1 MRVRGGYAITLL
13 LIASVF
19 GSSGW
24 AQLNINRG
32 QFFHQNSSDGMGN
45 GILDSSEDNDQ
56 FGHALAAG
64 DFNNDDFADL
74 AIGVRL
80 ESLGSSSDRAFA
92 GLVQIIYGSPI
103 GLNIGNNQRFTQN
116 NAGAD
121 SAENGDFFG
130 SALAV
135 GDFNNDDFD
144 DLIVSADNETIE
156 KDNITAAGAIIALLG
171 SDMGI
176 IAFGSQLFHQ
186 NSSGILGEAEFGD
199 FFGRVL
205 AVGDFDGDQFD
216 DVAIGNPRDNEV
228 AADAGTV
235 NVIYGS
241 ASGLTN
247 AGDQLFHQNSPDIDD
262 AAEAN
267 DLFGGALAVGDFD
280 NDSFDDLAIGVPG
293 ENLLGVDSAGAVHIL
308 YGSARPQRLNG
319 TRSLFLAQSLSE
331 ITESPKAGDEFG
343 AALTTG
349 DFNGDNFSDLAVGV
363 PGESINNDDNAG
375 KVSIFF
381 GSADG
386 LVISGNQLISQG
398 DIGIAD
404 SPEANDNFGS
414 TLSSGDYN
422 GDGFDD
428 LAIGTPNEDIQG
440 LQNAGAVNILYGST
454 QGLGIQNNQFFSQSN
469 FLVEEGGLEENDVFG
484 NALASA
490 DFDNDGF
497 DDLSIGS
504 PGETIRDNTNN
515 PSTRAGAINVLY
527 GAPDPVIFID
537 GFDD

>member
-24 AQLNINRG
+24 AQLTMNRG
-32 QFFHQNSSDGMGN
+32 QFFHQNSTDDMGN
-45 GILDSSEDNDQ
+45 GIRDGSEDNDQ
-56 FGHALAAG
+56 FGHALASG

-74 AIGVRL
+74 AIGARF
-80 ESLGSSSDRAFA
+80 EGLGNRNDRAFA
-92 GLVQIIYGSPI
+92 GVVHIIFGSST
-103 GLNIGNNQRFTQN
+103 GLIIENNDRITQN
-116 NAGAD
+116 SGGGETAEGGD
-121 SAENGDFFG
+121 SFG
-130 SALAV
+130 EALAV
-135 GDFNNDDFD
+135 GDFNNDEFD
-144 DLIVSADNETIE
+144 DLVISAVNESIDNIVSA
-156 KDNITAAGAIIALLG
+156 GIIIVLPG
-171 SDMGI
+171 SDNGPT
-176 IAFGSQLFHQ
+176 GLGGQLFHQ
-186 NSSGILGEAEFGD
+186 NSSGILGEAEFND
-199 FFGRVL
+199 AFGREL
-205 AVGDFDGDQFD
+205 AVGNFDGDAFD
-216 DVAIGNPRDNEV
+216 DVVIGNPQDDEV
-228 AADAGTV
+228 AANAGTV

-241 ASGLTN
+241 ANGLTN

-280 NDSFDDLAIGVPG
+280 NDSFDDLAIGVSG

-319 TRSLFLAQSLSE
+319 ARSLFLAQSLSE

-349 DFNGDNFSDLAVGV
+349 DFNGDNFSDLAVGI
-363 PGESINNDDNAG
+363 PGESINNDEDAG

-386 LVISGNQLISQG
+386 LVISGHQLISQG
-398 DIGIAD
+398 DIGIID

-440 LQNAGAVNILYGST
+440 LQNAGAINILYGSD
-454 QGLGIQNNQFFSQSN
+454 QGLSIQNNQFFSQSN
-469 FLVEEGGLEENDVFG
+469 FFVEQGGLEENDVFG

-504 PGETIRDNTNN
+504 PGETINDNANN

-527 GAPDPVIFID
+527 GAPDPVILID
-537 GFDD
+537 GFD